1 MRDDR
6 ENRFPGRSGVV
17 WPRGEEGKGKL
28 GISNHFFDVVGKQV
42 KGNETSTREILVG
55 FWRKPWQVM

>member
-28 GISNHFFDVVGKQV
+28 GISNHFFSMLWESRLKAMRLAPG
-42 KGNETSTREILVG
+42 R
-55 FWRKPWQVM
+55 F